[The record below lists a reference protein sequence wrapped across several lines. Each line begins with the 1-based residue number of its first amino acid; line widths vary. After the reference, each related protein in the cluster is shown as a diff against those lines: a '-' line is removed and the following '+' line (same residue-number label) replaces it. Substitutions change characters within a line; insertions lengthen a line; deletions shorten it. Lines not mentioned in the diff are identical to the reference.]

1 MSKELQV
8 VKSNHIVSASYRLSV
23 AEQRVILS
31 CIAQVRRDEQVSDD
45 ALYSVRADDLA
56 AMCGTDQRTAYRDLA
71 AAAERLFDRRVTI
84 LFEPDGSTR
93 AVRKRLTRWVQT
105 VDYIEGEGRVELR
118 FGKDIL
124 PFLTGLSEQFT
135 RYQLADVAKMTSAH
149 AVRLFELLA
158 QYGSVGQREISV
170 EELRDWFQ
178 LEDRYPSIKDLK
190 RWVLDPAVE
199 QVNQHSPLQVAWTQR
214 KTGRRVSHLL
224 FTFGPKAAKAP
235 KVAKSAPQ
243 PAAKPKGRALS
254 DAELAALARPGETWE
269 QVRARVNRERA
280 REAEAV

>member
-8 VKSNHIVSASYRLSV
+8 VKSNHIISASYRLSV

-56 AMCGTDQRTAYRDLA
+56 VMCGTDQRTAYRDLA

-170 EELRDWFQ
+170 EQLREWFQ
-178 LEDRYPSIKDLK
+178 LGDSYPLMADLR
-190 RWVLDPAVE
+190 RWVIEPAVA

-224 FTFGPKAAKAP
+224 FTFCPKSQPKAGKA
-235 KVAKSAPQ
+235 VKS
-243 PAAKPKGRALS
+243 AAKPKAGGLS

-269 QVRARVNRERA
+269 QVRARVNRERSKA
-280 REAEAV
+280 AETA